1 MNSRRVLALVLF
13 LLSVTLVGCGSKGG
27 GGGSA
32 RIRVLNAIPDA
43 NAISVRLDN
52 DAPIV
57 SGLPFEQVTQ
67 YTGVNTGSREFKVS
81 VNGGASNVIDTTLN
95 VNGAD
100 YTYVVYGPVSA
111 ALSGLVADSG
121 FTTPSSGNSRPPRF

>member
-1 MNSRRVLALVLF
+1 MNSRRVLTLVLF
-13 LLSVTLVGCGSKGG
+13 LLSVTLVGCGSKG

-57 SGLPFEQVTQ
+57 SGLAFEQVTQ
-67 YTGVNTGSREFKVS
+67 QPEESLTIGLRQIHPQPDDQSGIGR
-81 VNGGASNVIDTTLN
+81 GGAVLSEGLDMGHHLPHAVKLGPAA
-95 VNGAD
+95 GAQ
-100 YTYVVYGPVSA
+100 
-111 ALSGLVADSG
+111 
-121 FTTPSSGNSRPPRF
+121 PR